1 MIYSNGNLES
11 LIEQITDVVLSKINA
26 SDDCGCADE
35 WLAKCGG
42 FAQIVD
48 AGASR
53 VGLVLG
59 ESGTS
64 RDWASFIDH
73 TLLKPEAAEADIRRL
88 CEEAAEYKFA
98 SVCVNPFWIKTCAEI
113 LRNSG
118 VPVCTVIGFPLGA
131 NTTDTKVFETRRAI
145 FDGAREVD
153 MVINVGALKSGDH
166 CTVEKDIREVAQAA
180 HEFGAICKVI
190 IETALLTDEEKVRAS
205 LAAKHAG
212 ADFVKTSTG
221 FSKGGATVEDIMLM
235 RRTVGA
241 DLGVKASGGVKSLA
255 DARAMIQAG
264 ATRIGASV
272 GVKIAQEADNIKPS
286 AVASNY

>member
-1 MIYSNGNLES
+1 MSLTNGNLES
-11 LIEQITDVVLSKINA
+11 LIEQITDVVLSKINGDA
-26 SDDCGCADE
+26 GADE

-42 FAQIVD
+42 FARIVD
-48 AGASR
+48 AGAAR

-59 ESGTS
+59 ETATS
-64 RDWASFIDH
+64 RDWASFVDH
-73 TLLKPEAAEADIRRL
+73 TLLKAEASESDIKKLCDEAAQ
-88 CEEAAEYKFA
+88 YKFA
-98 SVCVNPFWIKTCAEI
+98 SVCVNPHWVKRSAEF
-113 LRNSG
+113 LRGSG

-131 NTTDTKVFETRRAI
+131 NATDTKVYETRRAI
-145 FDGAREVD
+145 FDGAGEVD
-153 MVINVGALKSGDH
+153 MVINIGALKSGDD
-166 CTVEKDIREVAQAA
+166 CTVERDIHQVAEAA

-190 IETALLTDEEKVRAS
+190 IETALLTDDEKVRAC

-221 FSKGGATVEDIMLM
+221 FSKGGATVEDIALM

-241 DLGVKASGGVKSLA
+241 DLGVKASGGVKSLD

-272 GVKIAQEADNIKPS
+272 GVKIAQEASGVKTS
-286 AVASNY
+286 VVAGGY